1 MKEKKKFPTLD
12 DLVDE
17 VEDLYYTCSSVL
29 SSAETMYDQVTE
41 TLERIKRYADREE
54 KRQEKEID
62 YWHADLDYL
71 QFLTNEAIRS
81 TNQPLSKKEVTI
93 LQSAMSIYFSQVKDK
108 NYCNSFNKLLFAAAV
123 RPDGTIHPV
132 VQSYTDF
139 LAAAAIE
146 DSETKR
152 SAQQTEE

>member
-123 RPDGTIHPV
+123 RPM
-132 VQSYTDF
+132 VQYTP
-139 LAAAAIE
+139 LCKVIPT
-146 DSETKR
+146 S
-152 SAQQTEE
+152 SQQQQR